1 MQFPLPLADSPEVN
15 RASAPHESR
24 QAISH
29 RIVAHHV
36 AWAAGAA
43 LLALAPAWV
52 VGWKAG
58 AAVER
63 EAEHRLLDLVV
74 ACAASISP
82 EEAAIALRGSP
93 EPRFAGELRAQLVAL
108 RRTYPTVRSVFLI
121 APDEGRGVARVLL
134 AARGEAAGHS
144 VRDVYH
150 PPPSLHL
157 GDASRGPIVSPAAGP
172 GGIIA
177 ALAPVRD
184 EAGRTIALAGAE
196 MDARPT
202 HETAVARRA
211 GAAALAGAL
220 VLAIAVLAAWR
231 ARRGLSRMER
241 RRGLEAQLSIYKVGD
256 VLAGAET
263 NEELVRAGLEAV
275 ADGTGIGHWAIYL
288 REPAGGALRLF
299 ATRGLPPSANA
310 ELEPDSISKSAKSPA
325 SRAAWTGEPV
335 VSRADKDPEAPHCAF
350 AASTPGLGSSPTIV
364 SVPLVDRT
372 ETAAVLQ
379 CFVPRDRPVLPED
392 LALLR
397 WMATQVAAGLRRIR
411 MERHDEM
418 LALFTMGTGE
428 ILLGLDLTGSVTYAN
443 GAAER
448 ALGAE
453 PGGLAGRR
461 LTEIA
466 DLGPN
471 GASDGLEEALRGGT
485 EYAGEIGFLRADGA
499 RFPAEVRVSPTHDR
513 HGDLNALVLLGHD
526 VTERRERE
534 AELTSRTEELNLL
547 NEQLQRAV
555 GELEQARRAQS
566 EFVANTSH
574 ELRTPLNAVIGF
586 ATLIEQGAHESEAEA
601 REFALRIRR
610 SAEHLLALLNDILD
624 LAKIESGRFQ
634 LSVSSGDLRIPVR
647 EALDAVHSIATS
659 RGLALQIELPE
670 EPLTT
675 RFDPARV
682 RQVFINLLGNAL
694 KYTDKGTVRVRAW
707 RDIGGEATIQVTD
720 TGVGISQEGQ
730 RRLFSKFGRVDLS
743 LAGRRAGT
751 GLGLAISK
759 ALIQDMGGTIT
770 VESDGL
776 GKGTRATVVF
786 PASVE
791 AVSETE

>member
-1 MQFPLPLADSPEVN
+1 M
-15 RASAPHESR
+15 
-24 QAISH
+24 
-29 RIVAHHV
+29 AHHV
-36 AWAAGAA
+36 SWAVGAA
-43 LLALAPAWV
+43 LLALASAWV

-58 AAVER
+58 GAVER
-63 EAEHRLLDLVV
+63 EAERRLLDLVV
-74 ACAASISP
+74 ASAASISP
-82 EEAAIALRGSP
+82 EEAATALRGSP
-93 EPRFAGELRAQLVAL
+93 EPAFAGEFRAQLVAL
-108 RRTYPTVRSVFLI
+108 HRTDPAIRSIFLL
-121 APDEGRGVARVLL
+121 APDEGRGVVPVLL
-134 AARGEAAGHS
+134 AARGDAAGHS
-144 VRDVYH
+144 VHDVYY
-150 PPPSLHL
+150 PPPGLPI

-184 EAGRTIALAGAE
+184 DAGRTIALAGAE

-202 HETAVARRA
+202 HETAGVRRA
-211 GAAALAGAL
+211 ETAALAGAL
-220 VLAIAVLAAWR
+220 VLGIAALAAWR

-263 NEELVRAGLEAV
+263 DEELMRAGLEAV
-275 ADGTGIGHWAIYL
+275 AGGTGIGHWAMYL
-288 REPAGGALRLF
+288 REPAGGALRLV

-310 ELEPDSISKSAKSPA
+310 ELEPDSISKTAKSPA
-325 SRAAWTGEPV
+325 SRAAWTGEPI
-335 VSRADKDPEAPHCAF
+335 VSRADPGLDSGGPRCAF
-350 AASTPGLGSSPTIV
+350 AASTPGLGASPTIV
-364 SVPLVDRT
+364 SVPLGDRT
-372 ETAAVLQ
+372 EIAAVLQ

-397 WMATQVAAGLRRIR
+397 WMAAQLAAGLRRIR
-411 MERHDEM
+411 MERHDQM

-428 ILLGLDLTGSVTYAN
+428 ILLGLDLAGSVTYAN

-453 PGGLAGRR
+453 PGGLVGRR

-471 GASDGLEEALRGGT
+471 GASDGLEEALHGGT
-485 EYAGEIGFLRADGA
+485 EYAGEIWFLRAEGT

-513 HGDLNALVLLGHD
+513 HGELNALVLLGHD

-555 GELEQARRAQS
+555 GELEQARRAQG

-586 ATLIEQGAHESEAEA
+586 AALIEQGAYESDEEA
-601 REFALRIRR
+601 REFALRIRS

-634 LSVSSGDLRIPVR
+634 LTVSVGDLRMPVR

-659 RGLALQIELPE
+659 RGLVLQIELPE

-682 RQVFINLLGNAL
+682 RQVLINLLGNAL
-694 KYTDKGTVRVRAW
+694 KFTDKGTVRVRAW
-707 RDIGGEATIQVTD
+707 RDTGGEATIQVTD

>member
-1 MQFPLPLADSPEVN
+1 VN
-15 RASAPHESR
+15 RAPAHESR
-24 QAISH
+24 QTVSQ

-36 AWAAGAA
+36 AWAAGTA
-43 LLALAPAWV
+43 LLALASAWIL
-52 VGWKAG
+52 GW
-58 AAVER
+58 
-63 EAEHRLLDLVV
+63 
-74 ACAASISP
+74 
-82 EEAAIALRGSP
+82 IA
-93 EPRFAGELRAQLVAL
+93 
-108 RRTYPTVRSVFLI
+108 
-121 APDEGRGVARVLL
+121 
-134 AARGEAAGHS
+134 
-144 VRDVYH
+144 
-150 PPPSLHL
+150 
-157 GDASRGPIVSPAAGP
+157 
-172 GGIIA
+172 
-177 ALAPVRD
+177 
-184 EAGRTIALAGAE
+184 
-196 MDARPT
+196 
-202 HETAVARRA
+202 
-211 GAAALAGAL
+211 AGAL
-220 VLAIAVLAAWR
+220 VLAIAALAAWR
-231 ARRGLSRMER
+231 ARRGLWRMDR
-241 RRGLEAQLSIYKVGD
+241 LRGLEAQLSIYKVGD

-263 NEELVRAGLEAV
+263 DEELVRAGLEAV
-275 ADGTGIGHWAIYL
+275 AGGTGIGHWAMYL
-288 REPAGGALRLF
+288 REPAGGVLRLF

-310 ELEPDSISKSAKSPA
+310 ELQPDAISKSAKSPA
-325 SRAAWTGEPV
+325 SRAAWAREPV
-335 VSRADKDPEAPHCAF
+335 VSRADPPGAPDTPRYAF

-372 ETAAVLQ
+372 GTAAVLQ
-379 CFVPRDRPVLPED
+379 CFVPSDRRVLPED

-397 WMATQVAAGLRRIR
+397 WMASQVAAGLRRIR
-411 MERHDEM
+411 MERHDQM

-428 ILLGLDLTGSVTYAN
+428 ILLGLDLAGSVTYAN

-466 DLGPN
+466 DFGPN

-485 EYAGEIGFLRADGA
+485 EYAGEIGFLRADGT

-534 AELTSRTEELNLL
+534 VELTSRTEELNLL
-547 NEQLQRAV
+547 NDQLQRAV
-555 GELEQARRAQS
+555 GELEQARKAQS

-586 ATLIEQGAHESEAEA
+586 ATLIEQGAYESDAEV
-601 REFALRIRR
+601 REFALRVRR

-634 LSVSSGDLRIPVR
+634 LTVSAGDLRTPVR
-647 EALDAVHSIATS
+647 EALDAVHSLATS
-659 RGLALQIELPE
+659 RGLVLQAELPD

-682 RQVFINLLGNAL
+682 RQVLINLLGNAL

-707 RDIGGEATIQVTD
+707 RDTGGEATIQVMD

-751 GLGLAISK
+751 GLGLVISK
-759 ALIQDMGGTIT
+759 ALIQDMGGAIT

>member
-1 MQFPLPLADSPEVN
+1 MIIGCGAGRYPRAGDGSPCRGDPGGPLQFHLPLADSPEVN
-15 RASAPHESR
+15 RPSSHESR
-24 QAISH
+24 RTISQ

-43 LLALAPAWV
+43 LLALASAWV
-52 VGWKAG
+52 LGW
-58 AAVER
+58 
-63 EAEHRLLDLVV
+63 
-74 ACAASISP
+74 I
-82 EEAAIALRGSP
+82 
-93 EPRFAGELRAQLVAL
+93 
-108 RRTYPTVRSVFLI
+108 
-121 APDEGRGVARVLL
+121 
-134 AARGEAAGHS
+134 AAG
-144 VRDVYH
+144 
-150 PPPSLHL
+150 
-157 GDASRGPIVSPAAGP
+157 G
-172 GGIIA
+172 
-177 ALAPVRD
+177 
-184 EAGRTIALAGAE
+184 
-196 MDARPT
+196 
-202 HETAVARRA
+202 
-211 GAAALAGAL
+211 L
-220 VLAIAVLAAWR
+220 VLAIAALAAWR
-231 ARRGLSRMER
+231 TRRGLWRMDR
-241 RRGLEAQLSIYKVGD
+241 LRGLEAQLSIYKVGD

-263 NEELVRAGLEAV
+263 DEELVRAGLEAV
-275 ADGTGIGHWAIYL
+275 AGGTGIGHWAMYL

-299 ATRGLPPSANA
+299 ATRGLPPSASA
-310 ELEPDSISKSAKSPA
+310 ELEPDSISKNAKSPA
-325 SRAAWTGEPV
+325 SRAAWAREPV
-335 VSRADKDPEAPHCAF
+335 VSRAGPADTPRYAF
-350 AASTPGLGSSPTIV
+350 AASTPGLGSSPTTV

-372 ETAAVLQ
+372 GTAAVLQ
-379 CFVPRDRPVLPED
+379 CFVPGDRPVLPED

-397 WMATQVAAGLRRIR
+397 WMAAQVAAGLRRIR
-411 MERHDEM
+411 MERHDQM

-428 ILLGLDLTGSVTYAN
+428 ILLGLDLAGSVTYAN

-485 EYAGEIGFLRADGA
+485 EYAGEIGFLRADGT

-534 AELTSRTEELNLL
+534 AELTSRTEELALL

-555 GELEQARRAQS
+555 GELEQARKAQS

-586 ATLIEQGAHESEAEA
+586 ATLIEQGAYESDAEA

-634 LSVSSGDLRIPVR
+634 LSVSGGDLRTPVR
-647 EALDAVHSIATS
+647 EALDAVHSLATS
-659 RGLALQIELPE
+659 RGLVLQAELPD

-675 RFDPARV
+675 RFDPARI
-682 RQVFINLLGNAL
+682 RQVLINLLGNAL

-707 RDIGGEATIQVTD
+707 RDTGGEATIQVTD

-751 GLGLAISK
+751 GLGLVISK

-770 VESDGL
+770 VESDGP